1 MEGYTGMEEQHKREY
16 DSIEKYEFEDLFD
29 LDEVQRL
36 TDAISMALEVGVVI
50 VSPSGVPITK
60 PSNFCNFCM
69 NVVRKTPIGSKNC
82 EYSDSV
88 LGKRSDKPIVSRCLS
103 AGLMDA
109 GVSIIIDGK
118 HLASWMIGQVM
129 IEDEEM
135 SEEEQRERARFLGI
149 DEEVFVES
157 IKMIPKKSR
166 EQFNRILEMVHV
178 LAMQLSELGLK
189 NYQQKEELSYRVQ
202 LEEDLRREK
211 AHLEYYSKYDNL
223 TGAYSRNYYEEMLD
237 ESCKRGEYPIAI
249 ISGDMNNLKLMNDVF
264 GHQHGDMM
272 LENLGRILREEAKSS
287 YIIGRC
293 GGDEFNVA
301 IPFARKGEA
310 EEYCE
315 RVHKAC
321 QETQSCMIPPSISL
335 GCRMMQSAYE
345 DVHQVT
351 KAAEKAMYNVKVQKK
366 CTQNIHD
373 DILEVLFKKQYLNR
387 QQLEAA
393 ANRME
398 AFTKFLG
405 LGEYQRNLLKLA
417 AQIQDIGLIAV
428 SEANVKKPV
437 RRTEEES
444 AEMAKHT
451 EIGYR
456 LAKLYDESFPAANII
471 LQSHETW
478 DGNGYPNRLK
488 GEEILY
494 EARVLYIVSNY
505 SFWIYLRPSG
515 FCVEEADARQRLRER
530 AGSQFDPALVEKFLE
545 YLEKM
550 EPIE

>member
-1 MEGYTGMEEQHKREY
+1 METQHKKEY
-16 DSIEKYEFEDLFD
+16 EGIEKYEFEDLFD
-29 LDEVQRL
+29 LDEIQRL
-36 TDAISMALEVGVVI
+36 TDAISMALEVGIVI
-50 VSPSGVPITK
+50 VSPTGVPITK

-109 GVSIIIDGK
+109 GVSIVINGK

-129 IEDEEM
+129 IEKEEM
-135 SEEEQRERARFLGI
+135 SEAEQRERARVLGI

-157 IKMIPKKSR
+157 IQVIPKKSR
-166 EQFNRILEMVHV
+166 EQFERILEMVHV

-189 NYQQKEELSYRVQ
+189 NYQQKEELAYRVK

-223 TGAYSRNYYEEMLD
+223 TGVYSRNYYEELLD
-237 ESCKRGEYPIAI
+237 ESCKRGEYPIAV

-272 LENLGRILREEAKSS
+272 LENLGRILLEEAKSS

-293 GGDEFNVA
+293 GGDEFNIA
-301 IPFARKGEA
+301 IPFAGEGEA
-310 EEYCE
+310 ENYCE
-315 RVHKAC
+315 RIYQAC
-321 QETQSCMIPPSISL
+321 QETQSCMIPPSISF
-335 GCRMMQSAYE
+335 GCRVMWSAYE
-345 DVHQVT
+345 DVRQVT

-366 CTQNIHD
+366 CTQNIHV
-373 DILEVLFKKQYLNR
+373 DILDVLYRKQYLNR
-387 QQLEAA
+387 HQLEEAA
-393 ANRME
+393 KRTE
-398 AFTKFLG
+398 AFAEYLG
-405 LGEYQRNLLKLA
+405 MGEYQKNLLKLA
-417 AQIQDIGLIAV
+417 VQIQDIGLIAV
-428 SEANVKKPV
+428 SESIVKKPGQ
-437 RRTEEES
+437 RTQEES
-444 AEMAKHT
+444 TEMAKHT

-456 LAKLYDESFPAANII
+456 LAKLYDESFPVANMI

-478 DGNGYPNRLK
+478 EGSGYPNRLK
-488 GEEILY
+488 GEEISY
-494 EARVLYIVSNY
+494 EARVLSLVSSY
-505 SFWIYLRPSG
+505 SFWIYRRPSG
-515 FCVEEADARQRLRER
+515 FCLEEADARKRLRER
-530 AGSQFDPALVEKFLE
+530 SGRQFDPVLVQKFLE

-550 EPIE
+550 EPIG